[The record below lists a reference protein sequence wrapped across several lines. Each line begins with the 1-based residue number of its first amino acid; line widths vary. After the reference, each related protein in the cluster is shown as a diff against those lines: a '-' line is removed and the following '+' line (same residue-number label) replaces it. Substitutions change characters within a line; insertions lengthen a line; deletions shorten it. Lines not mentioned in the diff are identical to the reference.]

1 MLRVV
6 FCGSPEFAAVSLR
19 KLLKSPCTV
28 SAVVTMPDRKQ
39 GRGQTLKVNPVK
51 CVALENNLEIL
62 QPDKATDPSFLAKL
76 KQMRPDIILV
86 VAYGKIL
93 RKSFIKIPKYCC
105 INLHSSLLPNYRGAA
120 PIHWALLRGD
130 KETGV
135 STFVIDEGM
144 DTGDII
150 LDQKVTIKSDDTLGT
165 LYDNLAQ
172 KGAILLWDTV
182 KLFESGMPPVRPQL
196 GNNVFYAK
204 KISREISCIN
214 WSRSSEEIHNLVRAM
229 NPTPGA
235 SAFIDIRGKK
245 KVIKLF
251 KTSFSEENLSSAN
264 GEIVKVD
271 KESFTVACG
280 KGCLIVKE
288 LQMEGKKVM
297 STGDFLRGYLLK
309 MGENFINR

>member
-6 FCGSPEFAAVSLR
+6 FCGSPEFASVSLL

-39 GRGQTLKVNPVK
+39 GRGQALKVNPVK
-51 CVALENNLEIL
+51 VVALENNLEIL
-62 QPDKATDPSFLAKL
+62 QPDKATDPSFLEKL
-76 KQMRPDIILV
+76 KQIQPDIILV

-93 RKSFIKIPKYCC
+93 RKSFIDIPKYCC
-105 INLHSSLLPNYRGAA
+105 INLHASLLPNYRGAA

-135 STFVIDEGM
+135 STFVINEGM

-150 LDQKVTIKSDDTLGT
+150 LDQEVDIDPDDTLGT
-165 LYDNLAQ
+165 LHDKLAK
-172 KGAILLWDTV
+172 KGALLLWDTV
-182 KLFESGMPPVRPQL
+182 KLFESGMPSVRPQS

-204 KISREISCIN
+204 KISREISSVD

-229 NPTPGA
+229 NPVPGA
-235 SAFIDIRGKK
+235 SSFVDIRGKK

-251 KTSFSEENLSSAN
+251 KTSFSEENLLRVP
-264 GEIVKVD
+264 GEIVKVN
-271 KESFTVACG
+271 KESFTVSCG
-280 KGCLIVKE
+280 KGSVIVKE

-297 STGDFLRGYLLK
+297 STGDFLRGYPLEAGK
-309 MGENFINR
+309 KFIK

>member
-6 FCGSPEFAAVSLR
+6 FCGSPDFAAVSLR
-19 KLLKSPCTV
+19 KLLESPCTV
-28 SAVVTMPDRKQ
+28 CAVVTMPDRKQ

-51 CVALENNLEIL
+51 AVALENNLEIL
-62 QPDKATDPSFLAKL
+62 QPDKATAPLFLAKL
-76 KQMRPDIILV
+76 KQIQPDIILV

-93 RKSFIKIPKYCC
+93 RKSFIDIPKYCC
-105 INLHSSLLPNYRGAA
+105 VNLHASLLPNYRGAA

-150 LDQKVTIKSDDTLGT
+150 LDRKVTINPDDTLGS
-165 LYDNLAQ
+165 LYDKLAK
-172 KGAILLWDTV
+172 KGALLLWDTV
-182 KLFESGMPPVRPQL
+182 KLFESGMPSVLTQS
-196 GNNVFYAK
+196 GDNVFYAK
-204 KISREISCIN
+204 KISREISSIN

-229 NPTPGA
+229 NPIPGA
-235 SAFIDIRGKK
+235 SAVIDIRGKK

-251 KTSFSEENLSSAN
+251 KTSFSDESFSSAN
-264 GEIVKVD
+264 GEIVKID

-280 KGCLIVKE
+280 KGSLVVEE

-297 STGDFLRGYLLK
+297 STGAFLRGYLLK
-309 MGENFINR
+309 VGEKFINR